1 VIQTKL
7 RTCVIAII
15 LTLAASALAFG
26 ASRSALNSKQLDA
39 RARQIFANRS
49 SYEDKVYGAWYG
61 KLIGLILGQPTEGWP
76 KAKIEE
82 KARLVGAYPITY
94 YMPSNFQSPL
104 KEFLMGRFNGSPSN
118 DDSDLM
124 LTSLLALRENGIDL
138 TPRNIA
144 EAWVKYV
151 GGACT
156 AEGIALA
163 NFKKGIWPPDSATI
177 DNPYGEWIG
186 AQMRGDIWGMIAP
199 GMPKVAAHYAA
210 QDASISHMKNG
221 IYAEQFIS
229 AALSV
234 AMVEKSPEKVIR
246 TALKTIPANCVYA
259 NAIKDVLKWHKE
271 NKEWQATWEL
281 VNKKW
286 GVFED
291 GTASRKFKNDK
302 FNTMKGLYQWAD
314 NKWVFADVNGAVCA
328 LALLYGE
335 GDFSNSICIA
345 AMCGYDNDCNSGT
358 VGAIV
363 GAMIGEKA
371 IPQRWKDPIH
381 DDYHCD
387 LMLRNHK
394 LKISKLA
401 EETARYGLQVMRKSG
416 IGN

>member
-1 VIQTKL
+1 MIT
-7 RTCVIAII
+7 II
-15 LTLAASALAFG
+15 LVLAADTLAFG
-26 ASRSALNSKQLDA
+26 ASGSVLDSKQLNA
-39 RARQIFANRS
+39 RAKQIFANRAV
-49 SYEDKVYGAWYG
+49 YQDRVYGAWYG

-76 KAKIEE
+76 KARIEE

-94 YMPSNFQSPL
+94 YMPSDFQSPL
-104 KEFLMGRFNGSPSN
+104 KNFLMGKFNGSPSN

-124 LTSLLALRENGIDL
+124 LTSLLALRESGINL
-138 TPRNIA
+138 TSRNIA
-144 EAWVKYV
+144 EAWVKHV

-156 AEGIALA
+156 AEGIALE
-163 NFKKGIWPPDSATI
+163 NFKKGIWPPASAI
-177 DNPYGEWIG
+177 VDNPYGEWIG

-199 GMPKVAAHYAA
+199 GMPKIAARYAA
-210 QDASISHMKNG
+210 VDASITHTGNG

-229 AALSV
+229 AALSI

-246 TALKTIPANCVYA
+246 TALKTLPANCVYA
-259 NAIKDVLKWHKE
+259 TAVNDVLRWHKE
-271 NKEWQATWEL
+271 NKDWQATWEL

-286 GVFED
+286 AVFED

-302 FNTMKGLYQWAD
+302 FNTMKDLYQWAD
-314 NKWVFADVNGAVCA
+314 NKWVYADVNGAACV

-335 GDFSNSICIA
+335 GDFSKSICIA
-345 AMCGYDNDCNSGT
+345 AMCGYDNDCNAGT

-387 LMLRNHK
+387 LMTRDHE

-401 EETARYGLQVMRKSG
+401 EETAGYGLQVMKKAG
-416 IGN
+416 IGK